1 MGVFMLSSE
10 RKNEIGAKYII
21 EGIASKNDL
30 ETLNI
35 QELIFL
41 IDAAKHFKEKEAY
54 VLDDLDHKIAFY
66 YEAVLDKVK
75 NAEELYLAINKATN
89 YPHIDDNGNGWIFSK
104 KKYADAAKDYY
115 LQQFIMLDIITVKK
129 DNLTAAFADLYRYG
143 IEHLLIDNGQYFLH
157 IKREEILPPPDW
169 GNIPDIQ
176 IPVMNP
182 KLSFAMLQFFQN
194 LYTQNNYPEKQQN
207 MQMLEDKM
215 LDEVLAA
222 KYVMPMR
229 LQEKEP
235 SEPDKDGMKI
245 LKEGSLIQ
253 VPNIVNQTDS
263 TEWLP
268 AFTDW
273 EEFQKMYSKE
283 DWSGNIATYD
293 DLLTF
298 SNKAEGIVVNAGGVS
313 LRINEK
319 NKQLIEEYRKSKDL
333 LKEAWVTPHV
343 IKKDT
348 QVLIGEPEENTV
360 EMVDAMIRFMKAHKG
375 IKKAFLRKMIKED
388 EASFLVIV
396 DFKGDK
402 DIIFK
407 GIADAAMPHLK
418 GMYLDFHE
426 FDEWAA
432 NTCKEVKPFYKKG
445 FLGLI

>member
-1 MGVFMLSSE
+1 MGVSMLSSE

-21 EGIASKNDL
+21 EGIASENNM

-41 IDAAKHFKEKEAY
+41 IDAAKHFKEKEAF
-54 VLDDLDHKIAFY
+54 VMDDLEHKITFY

-75 NAEELYLAINKATN
+75 NAEELFLAMNKATN
-89 YPHIDDNGNGWIFSK
+89 YPHIDDNENGWIFSK
-104 KKYADAAKDYY
+104 KKYADQAKDYY
-115 LQQFIMLDIITVKK
+115 LQQHIMLDIIKLDK
-129 DNLTAAFADLYRYG
+129 DNLIAAFADLYRYG
-143 IEHLLIDNGQYFLH
+143 IENILIDNGQYFLH
-157 IKREEILPPPDW
+157 IKRGEILPPPNW
-169 GNIPDIQ
+169 SNIPDIQ
-176 IPVMNP
+176 IPIMNP

-194 LYTQNNYPEKQQN
+194 LYTQNTYPEKQQHLHV
-207 MQMLEDKM
+207 LEDKM
-215 LDEVLAA
+215 LDEVLTA
-222 KYVMPMR
+222 KYLMPMK

-235 SEPDKDGMKI
+235 SEPDKDGMKT
-245 LKEGSLIQ
+245 LKGGSLIQ
-253 VPNIVNQTDS
+253 VPNLVNHTDN

-298 SNKAEGIVVNAGGVS
+298 SNKAEGIVINAGGVS

-319 NKQLIEEYRKSKDL
+319 NKQMIEEYRKSKDTI
-333 LKEAWVTPHV
+333 KEAWVTPHV

-348 QVLIGEPEENTV
+348 QVLIGEPKENPV
-360 EMVDAMIRFMKAHKG
+360 EMVDAMIRFMKTQKG
-375 IKKAFLRKMIKED
+375 IKKAFLRKMIKEN
-388 EASFLVIV
+388 EVSYLVIV

-407 GIADAAMPHLK
+407 GIADAAIPHLK
-418 GMYLDFHE
+418 GMCLDFHE
-426 FDEWAA
+426 FDEWAV
-432 NTCKEVKPFYKKG
+432 NICKEVKPFYKKG

>member
-1 MGVFMLSSE
+1 MGVSMLSSE

-21 EGIASKNDL
+21 EGIASENDM

-41 IDAAKHFKEKEAY
+41 IDAAKHFKEKEAF
-54 VLDDLDHKIAFY
+54 VMDDLEHKITFY

-75 NAEELYLAINKATN
+75 NAEELFLATNKATN

-104 KKYADAAKDYY
+104 KKYADGAKDYY
-115 LQQFIMLDIITVKK
+115 MQQHIMLDIIKLDK
-129 DNLTAAFADLYRYG
+129 DNLTAVFADLYRYG
-143 IEHLLIDNGQYFLH
+143 IENILIDNGQYFLH
-157 IKREEILPPPDW
+157 IKRGEILPSPNW
-169 GNIPDIQ
+169 SNIPDIQ
-176 IPVMNP
+176 IPIMNP

-194 LYTQNNYPEKQQN
+194 LYTQNTYPEKQQHLHV
-207 MQMLEDKM
+207 LEDKM
-215 LDEVLAA
+215 LDEVLTA
-222 KYVMPMR
+222 KYLMPMK

-235 SEPDKDGMKI
+235 SEPDKDGMKT
-245 LKEGSLIQ
+245 LKGGSLIQ
-253 VPNIVNQTDS
+253 VPNLVNHTDN

-298 SNKAEGIVVNAGGVS
+298 SNKAEGIVINAGGVS

-319 NKQLIEEYRKSKDL
+319 NKQMIEEYRKSKDT
-333 LKEAWVTPHV
+333 LKETLVTPHV

-348 QVLIGEPEENTV
+348 QVLIGEPKENPV
-360 EMVDAMIRFMKAHKG
+360 EMVDAMIRFMKNQKG
-375 IKKAFLRKMIKED
+375 IKKAFLRKMIKEN
-388 EASFLVIV
+388 EESYLVIV

-407 GIADAAMPHLK
+407 GIADAAMPYLK

-432 NTCKEVKPFYKKG
+432 NICKEIKPFYKKG